1 MCRERDVR
9 RSLINRALQ
18 EGAGSGAP
26 DGPDRGEVVV
36 EIAAVAIVEV
46 PLDDQVGT
54 SVARWRCAMTSARGW
69 STSWTDEDAWVYERA
84 RSAASRN
91 KALQHRNAA

>member
-46 PLDDQVGT
+46 PLDDQAGT
-54 SVARWRCAMTSARGW
+54 RWPAG
-69 STSWTDEDAWVYERA
+69 DAP
-84 RSAASRN
+84 
-91 KALQHRNAA
+91 